1 MQAEAKRTASSVQ
14 NIMLVMIIRLE
25 LTYSSKCIR
34 DSSLNDR
41 VQYFVENILW
51 TLKKLIMNS

>member
-14 NIMLVMIIRLE
+14 KIMLVMIIRLE
-25 LTYSSKCIR
+25 LTYSSKFIR

-41 VQYFVENILW
+41 VQYLVENILW